1 MNLKVII
8 FIYAFFVFFISMK
21 AYYSQHGQ
29 DKYVVEQIFNSK
41 KNGIFVDIG
50 AFDGITISNTYFLE
64 KELNWTGIC
73 IEPIEEVFN
82 LLAKNRNC
90 ICIQGCVFNET
101 GEKDFLKVKGYPEM
115 LSGLLETY
123 DDRHLRR
130 IDVEISEKGGSKEVV
145 KVKTYNFNDI
155 CKQNNITHIDY
166 LSIDTEGSEENIIRS
181 INFDEIFIDVISVE
195 NNFNSDFFNNFLTQK
210 SYKLLCKF
218 DIDEVYKKIN

>member
-1 MNLKVII
+1 MNLKIT
-8 FIYAFFVFFISMK
+8 FFSYAMFLILSLQA

-29 DKYVVEQIFNSK
+29 DKYVNEQIFKSK
-41 KNGIFVDIG
+41 KNGVFVDIG
-50 AFDGITISNTYFLE
+50 AFDGIDISNTYFFE

-90 ICIQGCVFNET
+90 VCVKGCVFEVT

-123 DDRHLRR
+123 DERHLRR
-130 IDVEISEKGGSKEVV
+130 IDVEINEKGGSREVV
-145 KVKTYNFNDI
+145 KVKTYNFNDL

-166 LSIDTEGSEENIIRS
+166 LSIDTEGSEESIIRS

-195 NNFNSDFFNNFLTQK
+195 NNFNSDFFYNFLTQK
-210 SYKLLCKF
+210 NYKLLCKF
-218 DIDEVYKKIN
+218 DIDEVYKKID